1 MPRGATAPGSARTTV
16 FAAVLLVTLAPTT
29 LSGTAAFAVDLPAPL
44 KDSDFLFDG
53 GPDREMVELGRLL
66 FFDPILSG
74 NRNISCGTCH
84 DPGLGTGDAVALSI
98 GEGGSGQ
105 GTRRRSRDGV
115 TGRIPRNAQ
124 ALFNIGAREYSAM
137 FHDGRLEPD
146 PQGTFE
152 SGFWSPA
159 REQLPAGLD
168 SLLAAQAMFP
178 VTSAVEMAG
187 HKGENPVGTAV
198 AEDRLA
204 GRGGAWDLLAER
216 LRRIPGYVT
225 RFIAVF
231 DEVHSAGD
239 IAFTHAARALAA
251 FQSKAFRSQSSPFDH
266 ALKTGQLS
274 MMTARARAGMKLFY
288 GKAGCANCHSGPLL
302 TDHRFHAIAMP
313 QIGPGKGHGS
323 DTGYWRASG
332 FADRLEDEGRYRV
345 TFETADLFRFRTP
358 SLRNVALTGPWG
370 HAGAYQSLEAVIRHH
385 LDPLAMLENYD
396 PQSAALPR
404 LEPVIEQTGRGSQL
418 IFRALNPARRDD
430 FDQRDG
436 WVQRSDRLRGRI
448 AAANSL
454 EPRSLSDSEVAS
466 LVAFL
471 EALTDPAARELTH
484 LIPDE
489 VPSGLVPQPRRRPTP
504 DPALL
509 QEGDEP

>member
-1 MPRGATAPGSARTTV
+1 MSRGAAAPGSARASAFVAILFATTI
-16 FAAVLLVTLAPTT
+16 A
-29 LSGTAAFAVDLPAPL
+29 GTAASAADSPAPLPAPL
-44 KDSDFLFDG
+44 EDSDFLFNG
-53 GPDREMVELGRLL
+53 RPGPKMVQLGRLL
-66 FFDPILSG
+66 FFDPVLSG

-98 GEGGSGQ
+98 GEGGEGQ
-105 GTRRRSRDGV
+105 GSQRRSRDGI

-187 HKGENPVGTAV
+187 HKGENPVATAV

-204 GRGGAWDLLAER
+204 GPGGAWDLLAER
-216 LRRIPGYVT
+216 LRGIPGYVT
-225 RFIAVF
+225 RFIAAF
-231 DEVHSAGD
+231 DEVRSVED
-239 IAFTHAARALAA
+239 IDFTHAARALAA
-251 FQSKAFRSQSSPFDH
+251 FQTQAFRSQGSPFDH
-266 ALKTGQLS
+266 ALKTGRLS
-274 MMTARARAGMKLFY
+274 LMTARARDGMKLFY
-288 GKAGCANCHSGPLL
+288 GKAGCAGCHAGPLL
-302 TDHRFHAIAMP
+302 TDHGFHAIAMP

-370 HAGAYQSLEAVIRHH
+370 HAGAYDSLEAVIRHH
-385 LDPLAMLENYD
+385 LDPLAMLESYD
-396 PQSAALPR
+396 PQTAALPQ
-404 LEPVIEQTGRGSQL
+404 LDPVIEQTGKGSRL
-418 IFRALNPARRDD
+418 IFRPLNPTRQDD
-430 FDQRDG
+430 FDLRDS
-436 WVQRSDRLRGRI
+436 WVQRSDKLRGRI
-448 AAANSL
+448 AAANGL
-454 EPRSLSDSEVAS
+454 EARTLNDSEVAS

-471 EALTDPAARELTH
+471 EALSDPAAQDLTH
-484 LIPDE
+484 LIPDG

-504 DPALL
+504 
-509 QEGDEP
+509 